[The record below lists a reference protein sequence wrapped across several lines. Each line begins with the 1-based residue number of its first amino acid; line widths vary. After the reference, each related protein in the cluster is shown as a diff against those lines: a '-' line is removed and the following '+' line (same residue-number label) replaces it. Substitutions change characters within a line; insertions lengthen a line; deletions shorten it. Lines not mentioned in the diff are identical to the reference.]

1 MGQLEETVKSL
12 LKLRSMSMRQLA
24 AVTGISVST
33 ISKMI
38 AGKQRVNV
46 DYLRRIAD
54 ALGVSP
60 ITLAEAAGL
69 PMTPEPLAIPEGEA
83 RQTAMNT
90 FFEYLGL
97 AHWDVLREEIE
108 RELEKYE
115 AYAQTDEG
123 RQLIAEKYH
132 VKRGQI
138 QGIGDFLRDLDDIY
152 DLFSH
157 PETPEDERRILAS
170 GILYFLLATDAIPDY
185 LFPAGYLDDA
195 IAMQMV
201 RERLERR
208 RKERE
213 DPGTAGDAA
222 F

>member
-12 LKLRSMSMRQLA
+12 LRRRSMSMRQLA
-24 AVTGISVST
+24 TATGISVST

-38 AGKQRVNV
+38 TGKQRVNL

-54 ALGVSP
+54 ALGVPPLS
-60 ITLAEAAGL
+60 LAEAAGL
-69 PMTPEPLAIPEGEA
+69 PLVREPIGSSSAQPT
-83 RQTAMNT
+83 QTAMNT
-90 FFEYLGL
+90 LLEYLGIENL
-97 AHWDVLREEIE
+97 DVLRMDIQ

-115 AYAQTDEG
+115 AYAQTEEG
-123 RQLIAEKYH
+123 QQLIAEKYH
-132 VKRGQI
+132 AKRGQI

-152 DLFSH
+152 DRFSR
-157 PETPEDERRILAS
+157 PDTPEDERRILAS

-201 RERLERR
+201 QERLARR
-208 RKERE
+208 RQETKEQGAE
-213 DPGTAGDAA
+213 SS
-222 F
+222 